1 MGFTTK
7 EPAKEN
13 QSLSVETG
21 VLDKPAEKG
30 GWLRLGALLL
40 TELRPRQWTKNLLV
54 FGALLFS
61 FPIAT
66 PAMFFQACAGFFL
79 FCMVS
84 GCVYIFNDFSDREA
98 DRRHPEKQHRPMASG
113 ALNPY
118 LALGFGCLLL
128 LGTLGAASWADREFG
143 LLLTVYFF
151 MSLAY
156 TFYWKHVVILDVMI
170 IAAGFVMRAVG
181 GALVV
186 DLPFTPWFLV
196 CAMWLALF
204 LAVSKRRHE
213 MRLLGDDQKDA
224 AQSSRRVLASYSA
237 ELLNQLISVVT
248 TATIISYSLFTFTS
262 GHTLLL
268 MWTIPFVMYGMFR
281 YLYLVYVEDLG
292 GRPEEVLLGDS
303 HILGTVLGFA
313 AAVALILG
321 FLE

>member
-1 MGFTTK
+1 MNCDNAGK
-7 EPAKEN
+7 N
-13 QSLSVETG
+13 SLIRWS
-21 VLDKPAEKG
+21 
-30 GWLRLGALLL
+30 RLLL

-66 PAMFFQACAGFFL
+66 PAMFLRAFIGFVL
-79 FCMVS
+79 FCLIS

-118 LALGFGCLLL
+118 LGLAFGCILL
-128 LGTLGAASWADREFG
+128 LGAIFTAFWVDIDFGILLAA
-143 LLLTVYFF
+143 YFV
-151 MSLAY
+151 MNMAY
-156 TFYWKHVVILDVMI
+156 TFHLKHVVILDVMI
-170 IAAGFVMRAVG
+170 IAAGFVFRAIG

-186 DLPFTPWFLV
+186 DLPFTPWFLM

-204 LAVSKRRHE
+204 LAISKRRHE
-213 MRLLGDDQKDA
+213 MRLMSAGNGLLPAGPE
-224 AQSSRRVLASYSA
+224 SSRRVLAFYTA

-268 MWTIPFVMYGMFR
+268 MWTIPLVMYGMFR
-281 YLYLVYVEDLG
+281 YLYLVYVEELG
-292 GRPEEVLLGDS
+292 GRPEEVLLGDVHIS
-303 HILGTVLGFA
+303 GTVIAFAVAVAVILGC
-313 AAVALILG
+313 
-321 FLE
+321 LE